1 MLKFKINYG
10 ETTYDPMAEAIKLWF
25 EYRDKDINYKN
36 WWNMKDNIEGGILNK
51 DFIKKHLQRETE
63 LEDKVF
69 ELENKIKAL
78 REASKGTIDT
88 NDIGARLLAKIAMRM
103 QIQIPEMSWDMGPGS
118 YAVHAGTA
126 TLSVDDV
133 LVDSQEIAYLREL
146 ATPMLTNVINDA
158 ISSKVSSDISTTQP
172 MNNYAADRADA
183 GPSMYGLGGSNY
195 KTFNAKIW

>member
-1 MLKFKINYG
+1 
-10 ETTYDPMAEAIKLWF
+10 MAEVIKLWL

-69 ELENKIKAL
+69 ELENKIKELKEFKTKAL
-78 REASKGTIDT
+78 KGSIGVD
-88 NDIGARLLAKIAMRM
+88 DIGARLLTKIAMRM
-103 QIQIPEMSWDMGPGS
+103 QIQMPEMSWNIGS
-118 YAVHAGTA
+118 NSIGNHSTYAGTA

-133 LVDSQEIAYLREL
+133 WVDGQEIEYLREL
-146 ATPMLTNVINDA
+146 VAPTLTSVIDNE
-158 ISSKVSSDISTTQP
+158 ISSKLSADISTAQP
-172 MNNYAADRADA
+172 INNYAAPRADA

-195 KTFNAKIW
+195 KTCNAKIW

>member
-1 MLKFKINYG
+1 M
-10 ETTYDPMAEAIKLWF
+10 TEAIKLWL

-69 ELENKIKAL
+69 ELENKIKELKEFKTKAL
-78 REASKGTIDT
+78 KGSIGVD
-88 NDIGARLLAKIAMRM
+88 DIGARLLTKIAMRM
-103 QIQIPEMSWDMGPGS
+103 QIQMPEMSWNIGS
-118 YAVHAGTA
+118 NSIGNRSIYTGTA

-133 LVDSQEIAYLREL
+133 WVDGQEIEYLREL
-146 ATPMLTNVINDA
+146 VAPTLTSVIDNE
-158 ISSKVSSDISTTQP
+158 ISSKVSADISTTQP
-172 MNNYAADRADA
+172 INNYATDRVDA